1 MAATSRSAQTSAG
14 PFVRGLGRAFGG
26 ALIFALPLM
35 MTMEM
40 WELGFA
46 MDRWRLLLL
55 VLFSLPTLL
64 FLSHYSGFETTF
76 DWRED
81 MRDVAVA
88 YGVAIL
94 ASALVLVLIGAITL
108 STMPSEIVGKIA
120 LQAVPG
126 ALGALLG
133 RSQLGESS
141 AGGHEES
148 YGGELGIM
156 AIGALFLG
164 LNMAPTDEMP
174 LIAYHMSE
182 VHSLLLVPLS
192 LGVMH
197 AFVFASEFKGGTP
210 LRPDTPWW
218 SAFLRFTVVGYV
230 VALLISAYVLWTFG
244 RFDGMGPFMVIQ
256 ITVVLAFP
264 AAIGAAAA
272 RLIL

>member
-1 MAATSRSAQTSAG
+1 MATAARSQTSVG
-14 PFVRGLGRAFGG
+14 PLFRGLGRAFGG
-26 ALIFALPLM
+26 ALIFALPLL

-40 WELGFA
+40 WELGFT

-81 MRDVAVA
+81 LRDVAVA

-94 ASALVLVLIGAITL
+94 ASALILVLIGAIDT
-108 STMPSEIVGKIA
+108 SMMASEIVGKIA

-133 RSQLGESS
+133 RSQLGQQHQGRED
-141 AGGHEES
+141 ET

-164 LNMAPTDEMP
+164 LNMAPTGEMP

-182 VHSLLLVPLS
+182 IHSLLLIPLS
-192 LGVMH
+192 LAVMH
-197 AFVFASEFKGGTP
+197 GFVFASEFKGGTP
-210 LRPDTPWW
+210 LNPDTPWW

-244 RFDGMGPFMVIQ
+244 RFDGMGPFMIIQ
-256 ITVVLAFP
+256 ISVVLAFP